1 LEYWNPKA
9 KIEMYQKQLEI
20 IGIPKQT
27 IGICWIGNTW
37 KTSGIIGI
45 LNDFPIILWGI
56 QLFEDL

>member
-37 KTSGIIGI
+37 KTSGIIRI
-45 LNDFPIILWGI
+45 LNDFPIIL
-56 QLFEDL
+56 